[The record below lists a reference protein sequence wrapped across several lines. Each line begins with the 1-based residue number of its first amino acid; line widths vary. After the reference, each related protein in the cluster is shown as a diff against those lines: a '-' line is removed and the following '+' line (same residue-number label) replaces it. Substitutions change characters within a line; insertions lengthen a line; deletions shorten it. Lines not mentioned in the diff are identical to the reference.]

1 MMKKALV
8 LLVTATAAV
17 TAFATA
23 ASAYEAEWKRGR
35 IYYRSVCT
43 SCHAAEPIG
52 SIAPSTR
59 TKAEWAEY
67 LKADSHAKGK
77 DKVSR
82 FLSKAYRAEIKASN
96 KAAEKFADVADEDL
110 TADVAA
116 FLMRGAKD
124 GDEPASCN

>member
-1 MMKKALV
+1 MKKALLV
-8 LLVTATAAV
+8 LAAIGAAV
-17 TAFATA
+17 CVHATA
-23 ASAYEAEWKRGR
+23 ASAYDADWKRGR

-59 TKAEWAEY
+59 TKAEWADY
-67 LKADSHAKGK
+67 VKADAHAKGK

-96 KAAEKFADVADEDL
+96 KAAEKFAEVADEEL

>member
-1 MMKKALV
+1 MVRL
-8 LLVTATAAV
+8 TAAV
-17 TAFATA
+17 LAGIVVSATAGSAFAEDA
-23 ASAYEAEWKRGR
+23 NWKRGR

-43 SCHAAEPIG
+43 SCHAAEAIG
-52 SIAPSTR
+52 AIAPSTR
-59 TKAEWAEY
+59 TKAEWAAY
-67 LKADSHAKGK
+67 LKADAHAKGA

-96 KAAEKFADVADEDL
+96 KAAEKFADLSDEEL

-116 FLMRGAKD
+116 FLARGAKD

>member
-1 MMKKALV
+1 MKKAFPV
-8 LLVTATAAV
+8 LASATVALCLH
-17 TAFATA
+17 ATV
-23 ASAYEAEWKRGR
+23 ASAYDADWKRGR

-59 TKAEWAEY
+59 SKAEWADY
-67 LKADSHAKGK
+67 LKADVHAKGK
-77 DKVSR
+77 DKVSG
-82 FLSKAYRAEIKASN
+82 FLSKVYRAEIKASN

>member
-1 MMKKALV
+1 MTRLTHAVLVGLLAL
-8 LLVTATAAV
+8 ATAAP
-17 TAFATA
+17 ALAE
-23 ASAYEAEWKRGR
+23 EANWKRGR

-43 SCHAAEPIG
+43 SCHAAEAIG
-52 SIAPSTR
+52 AIAPSTR
-59 TKAEWAEY
+59 TKAEWADY
-67 LKADSHAKGK
+67 LKADAHAKGA

-96 KAAEKFADVADEDL
+96 KAAEKFADLSDEEL

-116 FLMRGAKD
+116 FLARGAKD

>member
-1 MMKKALV
+1 MMKAHILFAATSAL
-8 LLVTATAAV
+8 LFAS
-17 TAFATA
+17 ATA
-23 ASAYEAEWKRGR
+23 ASAYDADWKRGR

-59 TKAEWAEY
+59 TKAEWADY
-67 LKADSHAKGK
+67 VKADAHAKGK

-82 FLSKAYRAEIKASN
+82 FLSMAYRAEIKASN
-96 KAAEKFADVADEDL
+96 KAAEKFAAVPDAEL

>member
-1 MMKKALV
+1 MMKAHILFAATSAL
-8 LLVTATAAV
+8 LFAS
-17 TAFATA
+17 ATA
-23 ASAYEAEWKRGR
+23 ASAYDADWKRGR

-59 TKAEWAEY
+59 AKAEWADY
-67 LKADSHAKGK
+67 VKADAHAKGK

-82 FLSKAYRAEIKASN
+82 FLSMAYRAEIKASN
-96 KAAEKFADVADEDL
+96 KAAEKFAAVPDAEL

>member
-1 MMKKALV
+1 MTRLIGGVLVALV
-8 LLVTATAAV
+8 TLA
-17 TAFATA
+17 A
-23 ASAYEAEWKRGR
+23 ASPAQAEEANWKRGR

-43 SCHAAEPIG
+43 SCHAAESIG
-52 SIAPSTR
+52 AIAPSTR

-67 LKADSHAKGK
+67 LKADAHAKGG

-82 FLSKAYRAEIKASN
+82 FLSQAYRAEIKAAN
-96 KAAEKFADVADEDL
+96 KAAEKFADLPDAEL

-116 FLMRGAKD
+116 FLARGAKD

>member
-1 MMKKALV
+1 MKKSLS
-8 LLVTATAAV
+8 LIATACA
-17 TAFATA
+17 ALCLGATA
-23 ASAYEAEWKRGR
+23 ASAYDADWKRGR

-43 SCHAAEPIG
+43 SCHAAEPVG

-59 TKAEWAEY
+59 TKAEWADY
-67 LKADSHAKGK
+67 MKADAHAKGK

-96 KAAEKFADVADEDL
+96 KAAEKFAEVADEDL